1 MTVCY
6 LFSITQREKFNFPLS
21 IFHSLIEIPYW
32 LLSLSNEILH
42 IEYWL
47 SWEKISFS
55 SIGYEKPVLSLI
67 SSRKEDI
74 LYSEMLF
81 RALVP
86 IANIYDDLGEKLI
99 FYINQHI
106 FSRKIFSCIQI
117 KYFFRLRSSTNFLI
131 SSERWDMMSS
141 AFTTFWNLNKFLC

>member
-74 LYSEMLF
+74 LYSEMFF
-81 RALVP
+81 RVLVP
-86 IANIYDDLGEKLI
+86 IANIYDDLGKNLFFILISIFLAVRFFLAYKSNIFFSLKI
-99 FYINQHI
+99 FYQ
-106 FSRKIFSCIQI
+106 F
-117 KYFFRLRSSTNFLI
+117 
-131 SSERWDMMSS
+131 
-141 AFTTFWNLNKFLC
+141 LNKLREMRYDVFGFHYLLESE